1 MKSLQNL
8 KASPLLLYIN
18 SLQWSKKK
26 DFTIEFITTV
36 LFHIIFQNVRTF
48 LPRVCTVL
56 AFKTRLKL
64 IISINSFR
72 PAEHIVKL
80 GSKTRSRKKKCL
92 QEKHLAGLKTSI
104 FFRE

>member
-64 IISINSFR
+64 ILSINSFR
-72 PAEHIVKL
+72 PAEHILKL
-80 GSKTRSRKKKCL
+80 GSKTRSRKKKM
-92 QEKHLAGLKTSI
+92 LARKTFGRFKDINI
-104 FFRE
+104 F

>member
-56 AFKTRLKL
+56 AFKIRLKL

-72 PAEHIVKL
+72 PAEHILKL
-80 GSKTRSRKKKCL
+80 GSKTRSRKKKM
-92 QEKHLAGLKTSI
+92 LARKTFGRFKDINI
-104 FFRE
+104 F